1 MKFGIDSLKIEGRMK
16 SVHYCATVAKVYR
29 TAIDTYLKEGKD
41 WYVRPEW
48 IAELEKI
55 SIALIQMALLKGAL
69 MRRLKT
75 MVNLQIPKAMTSSV

>member
-1 MKFGIDSLKIEGRMK
+1 MK

-48 IAELEKI
+48 IAELEKFLTVHI
-55 SIALIQMALLKGAL
+55 LMALQKVVP
-69 MRRLKT
+69 MKQLKT
-75 MVNLQIPKAMTSSV
+75 MVNLPIHKAMTSSV

>member
-1 MKFGIDSLKIEGRMK
+1 MK

-48 IAELEKI
+48 IAELEKNFPI
-55 SIALIQMALLKGAL
+55 VHIQMALQKVVLTK
-69 MRRLKT
+69 RLKT
-75 MVNLQIPKAMTSSV
+75 MANLLIHKAMTSSV

>member
-1 MKFGIDSLKIEGRMK
+1 MCLIHRIPDLYEAGVDSLKIEGRMK

-29 TAIDTYLKEGKD
+29 TAIDAYLKEGKD

-55 SIALIQMALLKGAL
+55 SHRPYTDGFAEG
-69 MRRLKT
+69 R
-75 MVNLQIPKAMTSSV
+75 PD